1 MSLLFRLRSSGS
13 SSRTPLLSATT
24 RAFADW
30 RHDIASKWS
39 SQEEI
44 EEARHWVETFK
55 VDDIP
60 KKHIVITYSASSGP
74 GGQNVNKLSTKA
86 TLHLSLKT
94 ASEFLPGFVVKKVRE
109 NSRHLTKDDEIVLQA
124 DESRKQSENM
134 QAAFHR
140 LHQILVSSVAADV
153 PGVTS
158 AEQKQ
163 RVAQLQKQEAQQ
175 RRKLKSI
182 QKDKKQSRRS
192 RGDDY

>member
-13 SSRTPLLSATT
+13 STPLLSATT

-30 RHDIASKWS
+30 RYEIASKWS

-60 KKHIVITYSASSGP
+60 KKHITITYSASSGP
-74 GGQNVNKLSTKA
+74 GGQNANKRSTKA
-86 TLHLSLKT
+86 TLHLSLKA

-124 DESRKQSENM
+124 DESRKQSENV
-134 QAAFHR
+134 QAAYHR
-140 LHQILVSSVAADV
+140 LHQILVSSVSTDV

-158 AEQKQ
+158 AEQ
-163 RVAQLQKQEAQQ
+163 QKQEAQQ
-175 RRKLKSI
+175 RRKMKSI
-182 QKDKKQSRRS
+182 QKDKKQS
-192 RGDDY
+192 